1 MNVGYKVFQNYLNY
15 KRICTVEVQYVEI
28 LKKGPISKYYKDC
41 NYKVL
46 PDVHIDQVLDKF
58 YEVTYM

>member
-1 MNVGYKVFQNYLNY
+1 MNVGYKVFQNDLNY

-28 LKKGPISKYYKDC
+28 LKKRPISKYYKDC

-46 PDVHIDQVLDKF
+46 SDVHIDQVLR
-58 YEVTYM
+58 